1 MKKILLL
8 SFYIFVSMIAKAE
21 DIPTNLV
28 VWAKDGSKVAYALAD
43 EPKVTFTETD
53 FVISSKGIEVN
64 YAIDKMARF
73 TYETNEQTA
82 IRNIKTGEIT
92 FGPDDESLMFPSLKA
107 NSTLTIYSANGNI
120 VFKKMVTEEGEYAL
134 PLFIL
139 SIGIYIVDVNGLT
152 YKIMKK

>member
-1 MKKILLL
+1 MKKLLLL
-8 SFYIFVSMIAKAE
+8 SFLCVSMVAKAE

-43 EPKVTFTETD
+43 EPKVTFTETN

-82 IRNIKTGEIT
+82 IRNIKTGNT
-92 FGPDDESLMFPSLKA
+92 SFGPDGEFLLFPSLKA
-107 NSTLTIYSANGNI
+107 NSTLTIYSANGNV
-120 VFKKMVTEEGEYAL
+120 VFKKMIREEGEYAL
-134 PLFIL
+134 PLSNL
-139 SIGIYIVDVNGLT
+139 SKGIYIVDVNGLT